1 MKINKMLAAFAFAI
15 MVFPLCLHATEET
28 HICKG
33 SGEHCMEVDLGNG
46 MTAKFVKTKGS
57 AAVVIK
63 DAK

>member
-1 MKINKMLAAFAFAI
+1 MKIKKILSTLALAAI
-15 MVFPLCLHATEET
+15 LVVPLCLQAYVQET

-46 MTAKFVKTKGS
+46 MTAKFVKKPGS

-63 DAK
+63 D